1 MALSKLT
8 SAPPANLS
16 TRLLNCLRGKM
27 NTVTLFKE
35 TGVTEGACGKILDT
49 DDPKTVI
56 KKIHRHLK
64 HRSKCLN
71 AEKQCQI
78 QIWANELLTPANGFS
93 ILYTPRA
100 WYQAE
105 DRRQYRMERID
116 CSHEMDAFS
125 ASAATTAELKLFYE
139 KAKEAG
145 IFPCDYELYRQSDG
159 RVALIDFD
167 KFGSW
172 TEKDEVVFPWGLIW
186 TKPLYPW

>member
-1 MALSKLT
+1 MT
-8 SAPPANLS
+8 GAPPANLS

-105 DRRQYRMERID
+105 DRQQYRMERID

>member
-1 MALSKLT
+1 MQT
-8 SAPPANLS
+8 MQ
-16 TRLLNCLRGKM
+16 T
-27 NTVTLFKE
+27 TLFKE

-49 DDPKTVI
+49 ENQAIVI

-71 AEKQCQI
+71 AEKQCQM
-78 QIWANELLTPANGFS
+78 QIWAHELLTPANGFS

-100 WYQAE
+100 WYQE
-105 DRRQYRMERID
+105 GDKHQYYMDRID
-116 CSHEMDAFS
+116 CSHEIDAFS
-125 ASAATTAELKLFYE
+125 ASAATAAELKLFYE

-159 RVALIDFD
+159 RIALIDFD
-167 KFGSW
+167 KFGVWSGPADS
-172 TEKDEVVFPWGLIW
+172 EQVVFPWGLVW